1 MLRNVN
7 TKTLT
12 NVKAR
17 TNSLTTPRKHPHI
30 SSATLAQL
38 SLARFEKK
46 FVPLQT
52 LRGVPVSNGS
62 HFDPLGAVP
71 PRLIHY
77 HNMKLSGMA
86 GTGSGKVGS
95 MVYATV
101 AGQQIV
107 RQYQPVVANPST
119 VPQTN
124 SRAKLKLASQLA
136 TTLKEVIAIPREGL
150 KSSKN
155 LFIKRNYG
163 IFVAAGGYA
172 QVSYENIQ
180 LTNGQSGLP
189 AITATRDA
197 SNNVTMKL
205 AEAAAPGISRVVFI
219 IYKKTSEGAL
229 QLVSSAISSVR
240 GENNDFEKVV
250 AGAEGELVLYAY
262 GMKDADAAATAK
274 YGNLQ
279 VASADDLARLI
290 TNRTI
295 KSTEIALTGTRGATM
310 DNSGSIVEPVPAG
323 KARVYVTASEGGTAT
338 GAGVF
343 DLNSTVNVSATPAK
357 NYRFD
362 GWFIQNAGQLEL
374 VSNNAAYS
382 FTLTGQTD
390 LVAQFEYTGGGG
402 FESGGD

>member
-1 MLRNVN
+1 
-7 TKTLT
+7 
-12 NVKAR
+12 
-17 TNSLTTPRKHPHI
+17 
-30 SSATLAQL
+30 
-38 SLARFEKK
+38 
-46 FVPLQT
+46 
-52 LRGVPVSNGS
+52 
-62 HFDPLGAVP
+62 
-71 PRLIHY
+71 
-77 HNMKLSGMA
+77 MKLSGMA

-136 TTLKEVIAIPREGL
+136 TALREVIAIPREGL

-172 QVSYENIQ
+172 QVSYENLQ
-180 LTNGQSGLP
+180 LTNGQAGLP

-205 AEAAAPGISRVVFI
+205 AEAAPANISRVVFI
-219 IYKKTSEGAL
+219 MYKKTSEGAL
-229 QLVSSAISSVR
+229 QLVNSAISSVR
-240 GENNDFEKVV
+240 GANNDFEK
-250 AGAEGELVLYAY
+250 AIPGAAGELVLFAY

-279 VASADDLARLI
+279 VSNADDLARLI

-295 KSTEIALTGTRGATM
+295 KSTEISLTGTRGATM
-310 DNSGSIVEPVPAG
+310 ATDGSIVEPVPAG
-323 KARVYVTASEGGTAT
+323 QVRVYVTASQGGTAT
-338 GAGVF
+338 GGGTF
-343 DLNSTVNVSATPAK
+343 PIGTTVTVEATPSAGYMF
-357 NYRFD
+357 N
-362 GWFIQNAGQLEL
+362 GWFKQGNGTQEL
-374 VSNNAAYS
+374 VSQNANYS
-382 FTLTGQTD
+382 FIVNEQTD
-390 LVAQFEYTGGGG
+390 LIAQFEYTGGGG
-402 FESGGD
+402 FNSGGD

>member
-1 MLRNVN
+1 
-7 TKTLT
+7 
-12 NVKAR
+12 
-17 TNSLTTPRKHPHI
+17 
-30 SSATLAQL
+30 
-38 SLARFEKK
+38 
-46 FVPLQT
+46 
-52 LRGVPVSNGS
+52 
-62 HFDPLGAVP
+62 
-71 PRLIHY
+71 
-77 HNMKLSGMA
+77 MKLSGMA

-150 KSSKN
+150 KSSRN

-172 QVSYENIQ
+172 QVSYENLQ
-180 LTNGQSGLP
+180 LTNGQSGLA

-229 QLVSSAISSVR
+229 QLVNSAISSVA
-240 GENNDFEKVV
+240 GENHDFEKVIP
-250 AGAEGELVLYAY
+250 GAEGELVLYAY

-295 KSTEIALTGTRGATM
+295 KSTEISLTGTRGATM
-310 DNSGSIVEPVPAG
+310 DQSGNIVEPVPAG

-338 GAGVF
+338 GAGTF
-343 DLNSTVNVSATPAK
+343 DLNSQVSVSATPSAG
-357 NYRFD
+357 YRFD
-362 GWFIQNAGQLEL
+362 GWFKQSAGQLEL
-374 VSNNAAYS
+374 VSNDASYT
-382 FTLTGQTD
+382 FTLTGMTD

>member
-1 MLRNVN
+1 
-7 TKTLT
+7 
-12 NVKAR
+12 
-17 TNSLTTPRKHPHI
+17 
-30 SSATLAQL
+30 
-38 SLARFEKK
+38 
-46 FVPLQT
+46 
-52 LRGVPVSNGS
+52 
-62 HFDPLGAVP
+62 
-71 PRLIHY
+71 
-77 HNMKLSGMA
+77 MKLSGMA

-136 TTLKEVIAIPREGL
+136 TALKEVIAIPREGL
-150 KSSKN
+150 KSSRN

-163 IFVAAGGYA
+163 IFVAAGGNA

-180 LTNGQSGLP
+180 LTNGQSGLA

-229 QLVSSAISSVR
+229 QLVNSAISNAA
-240 GENNDFEKVV
+240 GEHRDFEKVI

-295 KSTEIALTGTRGATM
+295 KSTEISLTGTRGATM
-310 DNSGSIVEPVPAG
+310 DQSGSIVEPVPAG
-323 KARVYVTASEGGTAT
+323 KARVYVTATEGGTAT
-338 GAGVF
+338 GAGTF
-343 DLNSTVNVSATPAK
+343 DLNTTVNVAASPVA
-357 NYRFD
+357 NYRFE
-362 GWFIQNAGQLEL
+362 GWYIQTAGQLEL
-374 VSNNAAYS
+374 VSNEPYYS
-382 FTLTGQTD
+382 FTLTGTTD

-402 FESGGD
+402 FDPGQD

>member
-1 MLRNVN
+1 
-7 TKTLT
+7 
-12 NVKAR
+12 
-17 TNSLTTPRKHPHI
+17 
-30 SSATLAQL
+30 
-38 SLARFEKK
+38 
-46 FVPLQT
+46 
-52 LRGVPVSNGS
+52 
-62 HFDPLGAVP
+62 
-71 PRLIHY
+71 
-77 HNMKLSGMA
+77 MKLSGMA

-136 TTLKEVIAIPREGL
+136 TALKEVIAIPREGL

-163 IFVAAGGYA
+163 IFVAAGGNA

-180 LTNGQSGLP
+180 LTNGQAGLP

-205 AEAAAPGISRVVFI
+205 AEAAANNISRVVFI
-219 IYKKTSEGAL
+219 IYKKTSEGTL
-229 QLVSSAISSVR
+229 QLVNSAISSVA
-240 GENNDFEKVV
+240 GENHDFEKVIT
-250 AGAEGELVLYAY
+250 GAAGELVLYAY

-274 YGNLQ
+274 FGNLQ
-279 VASADDLARLI
+279 VASADDLARLM

-295 KSTEIALTGTRGATM
+295 KSTEISLTGTRGATM
-310 DNSGSIVEPVPAG
+310 DQSGSIVEPVPAG

-343 DLNSTVNVSATPAK
+343 DLNSTVNVAASPNA
-357 NYRFD
+357 NYRFE
-362 GWFIQNAGQLEL
+362 GWYVQTAGQLEL
-374 VSNNAAYS
+374 VSNDAYYS
-382 FTLTGQTD
+382 FTLTGMTD

-402 FESGGD
+402 FDPGQD

>member
-1 MLRNVN
+1 
-7 TKTLT
+7 
-12 NVKAR
+12 
-17 TNSLTTPRKHPHI
+17 
-30 SSATLAQL
+30 
-38 SLARFEKK
+38 
-46 FVPLQT
+46 
-52 LRGVPVSNGS
+52 
-62 HFDPLGAVP
+62 
-71 PRLIHY
+71 
-77 HNMKLSGMA
+77 MKLSGMA
-86 GTGSGKVGS
+86 GTGSGKIGS

-136 TTLKEVIAIPREGL
+136 TALKEVIAIPREGL

-172 QVSYENIQ
+172 QVSYENLQ
-180 LTNGQSGLP
+180 LTNGNAGLP
-189 AITATRDA
+189 AITANRDS

-205 AEAAAPGISRVVFI
+205 DEAAPANISRVVFI
-219 IYKKTSEGAL
+219 IYKKTSEGTL
-229 QLVSSAISSVR
+229 QLVNSSISSVA
-240 GENNDFEKVV
+240 GENRDFEKVI
-250 AGAEGELVLYAY
+250 AGAAGELVLFAY

-295 KSTEIALTGTRGATM
+295 KSTEISLTGTRGATM
-310 DNSGSIVEPVPAG
+310 DQSGNIVEPVPAG
-323 KARVYVTASEGGTAT
+323 KARVYVTASEGGSAT
-338 GAGVF
+338 GAGTF
-343 DLNSTVNVSATPAK
+343 DLNTTVNVAASPSAG
-357 NYRFD
+357 YRFE
-362 GWFIQNAGQLEL
+362 GWYIQTAGQLEL
-374 VSNNAAYS
+374 VSNDAYYS
-382 FTLTGQTD
+382 FTLTGMTD

-402 FESGGD
+402 FDTGGD